1 MAPARGGRGLPTG
14 QEECLTN
21 CIAVGLYIA
30 PFCLLK
36 VLFFVL
42 NKLTH
47 LLHFVHLIFICT
59 FAKYP
64 IGVHYGKLILV
75 FV

>member
-1 MAPARGGRGLPTG
+1 MAPAQGGCGLPTG

-21 CIAVGLYIA
+21 CIAVCLYIA

-36 VLFFVL
+36 VPFFVL
-42 NKLTH
+42 IKLTH

-75 FV
+75 FL

>member
-1 MAPARGGRGLPTG
+1 MAPAQGGRSLPTG

-21 CIAVGLYIA
+21 CITVGLYIA

-47 LLHFVHLIFICT
+47 LAQLEVGT
-59 FAKYP
+59 APSP
-64 IGVHYGKLILV
+64 IHVLTLPGAYLV
-75 FV
+75 PLPINL